1 MWSTFFYDEGARA
14 WREAC
19 LKSRPYIHSVSSW
32 KELQM
37 KKHKGQGQKLEK
49 RLVLGKETLR
59 LLDDPELLKANGGG
73 NTTASG
79 CGTTAEC
86 CQWH

>member
-1 MWSTFFYDEGARA
+1 MR
-14 WREAC
+14 
-19 LKSRPYIHSVSSW
+19 KS
-32 KELQM
+32 
-37 KKHKGQGQKLEK
+37 KGQGQKLEK

-59 LLDDPELLKANGGG
+59 LLDDPELLKAEGGG

-79 CGTTAEC
+79 CTTTAEC